1 MPPFVLLSCCLVGA
15 AVAGGVVGFMLGGPL
30 GAMLGAGMGG
40 LAANRQDT
48 AGEVART
55 AGKAANIAIKKV
67 KDIDSRYEV
76 TRKAGQLL
84 KEGFGKVKEV
94 VDTIDEKN

>member
-1 MPPFVLLSCCLVGA
+1 
-15 AVAGGVVGFMLGGPL
+15 
-30 GAMLGAGMGG
+30 
-40 LAANRQDT
+40 
-48 AGEVART
+48 VART